1 MTKKTTEDILEAFD
15 MIDERYILEADNPEI
30 LESLKD
36 GTRFTSSKFVS
47 SRRKPRKRFV
57 PVLAAAAIGLFAVT
71 GIAAVTG
78 NLQSIFPDSFR
89 STKAQNLV
97 NDSGLDV
104 TISGQEHIPDGVK
117 SDPESLAMWKGWP
130 VLSDNSALISITQT
144 AFDGKWFYL
153 TAAKTENGKKYDL
166 NEDRMWVNEEEFGP
180 VCSTDEDDLYS
191 LQADLSSLNL
201 TSDFEVILPLSV
213 YSKDGKTRYQN
224 QEISFTVSYV
234 GTQTEGSAWTLSS
247 TITFS
252 HPDVMLTVTSL
263 SVSATR
269 VEAIM
274 HAEKTS
280 ETPDGY
286 SPILTIL
293 SPEDGK
299 EAEFDDPA
307 SWKNVENS
315 HQENEDGSE
324 DWTLIYTGFT
334 KIPEKLTVATRLVSE
349 DTAVRNEPI
358 LYKDEITCS

>member
-1 MTKKTTEDILEAFD
+1 MKRKNTEDILEAFD
-15 MIDERYILEADNPEI
+15 MIDDRYILEADDPEI
-30 LESLKD
+30 LDSLKD
-36 GTRFTSSKFVS
+36 GARITSSKFVS

-57 PVLAAAAIGLFAVT
+57 PILAAAAIGLFTVT

-89 STKAQNLV
+89 STEAQNLV

-104 TISGQEHIPDGVK
+104 KVSCQEHIPDGVK
-117 SDPESLAMWKGWP
+117 SDPESLAMWKSWP
-130 VLSDNSALISITQT
+130 ALSDSSALISITQT

-153 TAAKTENGKKYDL
+153 TASKTENGKKYDL
-166 NEDRMWVNEEEFGP
+166 NEDRMWVNGEEFGP
-180 VCSTDEDDLYS
+180 VSSTDEDDVYG

-201 TSDFEVILPLSV
+201 SSDFEVMLPLSV

-224 QEISFTVSYV
+224 QEISFTVSYD

-247 TITFS
+247 PVTFS
-252 HPDVMLTVTSL
+252 HPDVVLTVTSL

-269 VEAIM
+269 VEATV

-280 ETPDGY
+280 ETPEGY

-299 EAEFDDPA
+299 EAEFDEPA
-307 SWKNVENS
+307 SWKNVESS
-315 HQENEDGSE
+315 HHENEGGGE

-334 KIPEKLTVATRLVSE
+334 QIPDKLTFATRLVPE
-349 DTAVRNEPI
+349 DTAIRNEPI
-358 LYKDEITCS
+358 LYKDEVTRS

>member
-1 MTKKTTEDILEAFD
+1 MKKKKTEGILEAFD
-15 MIDERYILEADNPEI
+15 MIDDRYILEADDPEI

-36 GTRFTSSKFVS
+36 GTRFTSPEFVS

-57 PVLAAAAIGLFAVT
+57 PILVAAAIGLFTVT
-71 GIAAVTG
+71 GVAAVTG
-78 NLQSIFPDSFR
+78 NLKSIFPDSFR
-89 STKAQNLV
+89 STEAQNQI

-104 TISGQEHIPDGVK
+104 TVSEQKHIPDGVK
-117 SDPESLAMWKGWP
+117 NDPESLAMWKDWP
-130 VLSDNSALISITQT
+130 ALSDNSALISITQT
-144 AFDGKWFYL
+144 AFDGKWLYL
-153 TAAKTENGKKYDL
+153 TASKTENGKKYDL

-180 VCSTDEDDLYS
+180 VSSTDEDDVYS

-224 QEISFTVSYV
+224 QEISFTVSYD

-247 TITFS
+247 PITFS
-252 HPDVMLTVTSL
+252 HPDVVLTVTSL

-280 ETPDGY
+280 ETPEGY

-299 EAEFDDPA
+299 EAEFDEPA
-307 SWKNVENS
+307 SWKSVETS

-358 LYKDEITCS
+358 LYKDEVTRS